1 MEPAESL
8 AIVMAG
14 VFFLNGLLT
23 GVWKYL
29 QIRSSE
35 SATAHPY
42 VDIAHRASLLYSFA
56 ALLLAKFAEIS
67 QLPSTVEFFAVLFP
81 LLFFAG
87 ATVLYMLHGYLQD
100 TDNQLRPPFTMGRM
114 HMPAWAIAA
123 QMWALIVAEIGG
135 FLVLFYGVL
144 MALF

>member
-1 MEPAESL
+1 MGAAESL
-8 AIVMAG
+8 AIVAAG

-56 ALLLAKFAEIS
+56 AILLAKFAEIS
-67 QLPSTVEFFAVLFP
+67 QLPDTVEFFAVLFP
-81 LLFFAG
+81 LVFFGG
-87 ATVLYMLHGYLQD
+87 AIVLYMLHGYFQD
-100 TDNQLRPPFTMGRM
+100 TDNQLRPPFTMGKRR
-114 HMPAWAIAA
+114 MPAWVVAT
-123 QMWALIVAEIGG
+123 QMWALVVAEIGG
-135 FLVLFYGVL
+135 FVVLFYGVL
-144 MALF
+144 KAVL

>member
-8 AIVMAG
+8 AVVMAG

-81 LLFFAG
+81 LLFFGG
-87 ATVLYMLHGYLQD
+87 AILLYMLHGYLQD

-114 HMPAWAIAA
+114 QMPVWSIAG
-123 QMWALIVAEIGG
+123 QMWALIIAEIGG

-144 MALF
+144 MAIF